1 MEQEH
6 ATNKIVILSPGK
18 RCWKTRKIIA
28 YIEDFSNAH
37 GFNSEIT
44 IETSLKSF
52 LKYRTWILP
61 TVIINGKIIARGYK
75 PSEKQLLEVLIK

>member
-1 MEQEH
+1 MGQGSV
-6 ATNKIVILSPGK
+6 TNNVVVLSPGK

-28 YIEDFSNAH
+28 FIEQFSNAH

-44 IETSLKSF
+44 IETTLKSF

-61 TVIINGKIIARGYK
+61 TVIINGKIVARGYK
-75 PSEKQLLEVLIK
+75 PSEKQLLEIMHK